1 MTNSTNSGL
10 RRWLCLLLAFVM
22 LVSCTGLTAF
32 ADDGILLEEE
42 TESFMDDG
50 ILLEEEAESLIPPPV
65 EIVLFEEDDGI
76 LSEEAGYAGEAFPT
90 EGVSDAE
97 TFDAGAITSVD
108 EDSEDSGNNAWA
120 ELQKAIDA
128 AGDGDTVTL
137 TQNVYAHGK
146 DRRLVIYRN
155 ITLDLAGFSI
165 NRGLT
170 DAEALTWDGD
180 SVILVTSG
188 ASLTLI
194 NSNPG
199 STGVITGGNEPTRA
213 GGGIYNMGT
222 LTILGTEG
230 GGISVVNNYAKL
242 GGAIYNDTGAVLDM
256 RGVTVSDNAAGTGG
270 GIYNLG
276 AATVTDS
283 VIRNCPAD
291 YRGGGIYNDGTLD
304 LVNTEIAFCEGTT
317 EGGGALS
324 NYIHGSMTVSGGYFH
339 HNNALSGAGI
349 YNRGVLTLSGDLRI
363 EHNYAENN
371 GAGINYYEGTL
382 TITGGNPV
390 IAKNTIY
397 GKANNLFIHNG
408 KLINVTGVIG
418 PDAEICVTLQ
428 SGEGK
433 VTSGLVASGNAID
446 NVRWNGFVGDNYR
459 LRYVKSGW
467 DSKDF
472 DLVLLGEKSV
482 GSVNKPFLNESDYV
496 RPVTPDQVGDE
507 DWMAAIPD
515 TRYLYEINQVYSH
528 DANTYEISHT
538 RSIGPYYNV
547 TKVYWPYAVC
557 QEESLRDQMYDGVR
571 LFDIRLSSVHCKKFD
586 KNLGTWE
593 YGGEGDGALYITH
606 GKNDTGT
613 FFCRYDDRDLTLD
626 TILGWVKEFLTQ
638 HPSETIM
645 LSFTGECIHLDRYH
659 DRIFQYLRNHLEELA
674 NTINDSTGESFL
686 YLEPGSNDFFAPY
699 TKYPQLGDCRG
710 KVFIMVD
717 EERELDFVGGM
728 IPEPSFAPVRQ
739 GQPGNNKIHA
749 DEKIKNVQ
757 TFLDEKINVPN
768 AVMLPKGDEHLDVYY
783 QISLNSHTEQ
793 FWDFYTAK
801 NTPRDI
807 YRDVNP
813 AFFGPGKAFDQKGK
827 YLGWVKMDGVTD
839 TESRYV
845 WRSNFPDDYKEIATI
860 TVQSGLDPAR
870 VRGAEIAYPDQSY
883 TLWPGSEITFPE
895 NLYTVDDV
903 GFRGWKVTDSEGSQV
918 YQPGEKL
925 TLEEDLTIEGTW
937 EYQISNTVNIHIADS
952 SYNKHVAVGSTV
964 DLSDFE
970 QPKKDGYT
978 FVGWS
983 TQNGT
988 WDAGQTV
995 TTGYFDTDTDGN
1007 LVRTEADNEG
1017 NTYNVITFEPIW
1029 EPIPV
1034 TVIYDTG
1041 DQSTAVIESTTIRMG
1056 ETLTLPEAPYTEATK
1071 VFFDAWVLKKDT
1083 SKRFAAGEN
1092 VVFDDWAFVTK
1103 GNENSQLLLE
1113 AAWTTQ
1119 KRLLLRFDSMGG
1131 TLVDAIDTPAG
1142 SAIGEPDAPT
1152 RVGYTFA
1159 GWTDK
1164 DGSPVTWPHSIQA
1177 DETLYATWTVKIHT
1191 ISFSTPR
1198 GATQHEPIT
1207 VAYGTPLT
1215 EFEDQLPDPTRPHYS
1230 FYNWLP
1236 QPPETMPD
1244 EDLELKAVWRQSEYT
1259 LEFDANGGK
1268 WVDDEGNETTSMD
1281 YTGNYNKSIGSVPA
1295 PSWEGHYFEGWT
1307 VEFTYV
1313 DGEEVPPEDPDALV
1327 YAPNRMPDV
1336 STKYKAKWADHLWE
1350 VHYTWSKDYD
1360 SVRAMHVCVDDDTLT
1375 EIETVNTTAVVTKEP
1390 DCFNRGKTTYT
1401 AEFMNPAFKTQS
1413 LTVTNL
1419 DALGH
1424 DWGEWV
1430 VTRPAT
1436 ETEEGEETCTCSR
1449 DETHTMTRLIPA
1461 VWDASTAD
1469 FVIPFPVIE
1478 EEAFAGIAATHI
1490 EVQPTVESI
1499 GPRAFADCPNL
1510 RKIHIPDSVAYV
1522 DETALDGC
1530 ENVIVCGGSSA
1541 AFLAELNGFV
1551 FVAENVE

>member
-1 MTNSTNSGL
+1 
-10 RRWLCLLLAFVM
+10 M
-22 LVSCTGLTAF
+22 LF
-32 ADDGILLEEE
+32 EDEDILYEE
-42 TESFMDDG
+42 TS
-50 ILLEEEAESLIPPPV
+50 P
-65 EIVLFEEDDGI
+65 
-76 LSEEAGYAGEAFPT
+76 AGEAFPA

-120 ELQKAIDA
+120 ELQKAINA
-128 AGDGDTVTL
+128 AADGDTVTL

-230 GGISVVNNYAKL
+230 GGISIVNNYAKL
-242 GGAIYNDTGAVLDM
+242 GGAIYNDTGAVLEL

-270 GIYNLG
+270 GIYNIG
-276 AATVTDS
+276 AATVTNS
-283 VIRNCPAD
+283 VISNCLAD
-291 YRGGGIYNDGTLD
+291 YRGGGIYNDGELN
-304 LVNTEIAFCEGTT
+304 LVRTEISYCEGTT

-349 YNRGVLTLSGDLRI
+349 YNRGVLTLSGDLQI
-363 EHNYAENN
+363 VHNYAENS
-371 GAGINYYEGTL
+371 GSGINYYEGTL
-382 TITGGNPV
+382 TIAGGNPV

-418 PDAEICVTLQ
+418 PDAEIGVTLQ
-428 SGEGK
+428 TGEGQ
-433 VTSGLVASGNAID
+433 VTSGLGASGNTLD
-446 NVRWNGFVGDNYR
+446 NRNWAGFVGDSYDLR
-459 LRYVKSGW
+459 LIKTGW
-467 DSKDF
+467 DSNALDIILYRKKAA
-472 DLVLLGEKSV
+472 E
-482 GSVNKPFLNESDYV
+482 SVNKPFLEESEYV
-496 RPVTPDQVGDE
+496 KPRTPDKLNAE
-507 DWMAAIPD
+507 NWMSAIPD
-515 TRYLYEINQVYSH
+515 SRYLYEINQVYSH
-528 DANTYEISHT
+528 DSNTYQIAHN
-538 RSIGPYYNV
+538 RVIGDYSAIVKDRYY
-547 TKVYWPYAVC
+547 YAIC
-557 QEESLRDQMYDGVR
+557 QKESLRDQMYDGVR
-571 LFDIRLSSVHCKKFD
+571 LFDIRLNNVHCKEHND
-586 KNLGTWE
+586 
-593 YGGEGDGALYITH
+593 YGGWTWGEEGDGELYITH
-606 GKNDTGT
+606 GKKRSAGT
-613 FFCRYDDRDLTLD
+613 YYCRYDNRDLRLSVILD
-626 TILGWVKEFLTQ
+626 WVEEFLTE
-638 HPSETIM
+638 HPTETIM
-645 LSFTGECIHLDRYH
+645 LSFTAETFEMDKYH
-659 DRIFQYLRNHLEELA
+659 DRIFRYLRNHLEELA
-674 NTINDSTGESFL
+674 NTINPSTGESFL

-728 IPEPSFAPVRQ
+728 IPTPSFAPVRQ
-739 GQPGNNKIHA
+739 EQPGNNKIHA

-757 TFLDEKINVPN
+757 AFLDEKINIPN
-768 AVMLPKGDEHLDVYY
+768 PVMLPKGDEHLDVYY
-783 QISLNSHTEQ
+783 QIALNSHTEDV
-793 FWDFYTAK
+793 WEIV
-801 NTPRDI
+801 NNEHSPRQI
-807 YRDVNP
+807 YREVIP
-813 AFFGPGKAFDQKGK
+813 VFFGPGKAFDQKGK
-827 YLGWVKMDGVTD
+827 YVGWIKMDGITD
-839 TESRYV
+839 TESDYI
-845 WRSNFPDDYKEIATI
+845 WRSNFPDDYKETATI

-883 TLWPGSEITFPE
+883 TLWYGAEITLPY

-903 GFRGWKVTDSEGSQV
+903 TFRGWKVTGSEGSRV
-918 YQPGEKL
+918 YQPGDKL
-925 TLEEDLTIEGTW
+925 TIEEDLTIEGTW
-937 EYQISNTVNIHIADS
+937 DYQNSATVNVRIGGT
-952 SYNKHVAVGSTV
+952 SYSKNVDVGSTV
-964 DLSDFE
+964 NLDNAEL
-970 QPKKDGYT
+970 PTKDGYNL
-978 FVGWS
+978 VGWS
-983 TQNGT
+983 TQNGK
-988 WDAGQTV
+988 WDAGRTV
-995 TTGYFDTDTDGN
+995 TTGDFDTDTDGN
-1007 LVRTEADNEG
+1007 PVRTETDANG
-1017 NTYNVITFEPIW
+1017 NTYNVMTLEPIW

-1103 GNENSQLLLE
+1103 GNGNSQLLLE

-1119 KRLLLRFDSMGG
+1119 KRLLLRFDSTGG
-1131 TLVDAIDTPAG
+1131 TLVEAIDTPAG

-1164 DGSPVTWPHSIQA
+1164 DGNAVTWPHSIQA
-1177 DETLYATWTVKIHT
+1177 DETLYATWTVKTHT
-1191 ISFSTPR
+1191 ISFSTPL

-1244 EDLELKAVWRQSEYT
+1244 EDLVLKAVWRQYEYT

-1268 WVDDEGNETTSMD
+1268 WIDDEGNEKTSMD
-1281 YTGNYNKSIGSVPA
+1281 YTYPYGRVIANVPA

-1327 YAPNRMPDV
+1327 YVPNRMPDV

-1350 VHYTWSKDYD
+1350 VRYTWSKDYD

-1401 AEFMNPAFKTQS
+1401 AEFTNPAFKTQS
-1413 LTVTNL
+1413 VTVTNL

-1469 FVIPFPVIE
+1469 FVIPFPEIE

-1530 ENVIVCGGSSA
+1530 ENVIVCGGIYAES
-1541 AFLAELNGFV
+1541 LADRNGFA
-1551 FVAENVE
+1551 FVMENVE